1 MAVAGILFSSCNSN
15 YSITKRRYNKGYYVH
30 HTGKQAEPGTKDKP
44 DFAKQQT
51 PEKIYIQAVTKSVDV
66 TSNDQSKN
74 HLVATGKGKQASKL
88 SPAKLNTLNSV
99 KHTLPAEFTM
109 RHQVKA
115 LKQLAKRAS
124 GDAGDDA
131 LSLLWIVVVVLL
143 ILWLI
148 GFLLDIGGPAIHLLA
163 VIALILL
170 ILWLLR
176 II

>member
-1 MAVAGILFSSCNSN
+1 MVFAGILFSSCNSN

-30 HTGKQAEPGTKDKP
+30 HTSKQAEPVNRENRSI
-44 DFAKQQT
+44 AKQST
-51 PEKIYIQAVTKSVDV
+51 PEKIYVQGVAKNVAATSKSQR
-66 TSNDQSKN
+66 NN
-74 HLVATGKGKQASKL
+74 LVAVGKVQQAAKSSASK
-88 SPAKLNTLNSV
+88 PNVLNSV
-99 KHTLPAEFTM
+99 KRALPAEFTM
-109 RHQVKA
+109 KHQVKA
-115 LKQLAKRAS
+115 LHQLAKRAS

-131 LSLLWIVVVVLL
+131 LSILWVVVVVLL